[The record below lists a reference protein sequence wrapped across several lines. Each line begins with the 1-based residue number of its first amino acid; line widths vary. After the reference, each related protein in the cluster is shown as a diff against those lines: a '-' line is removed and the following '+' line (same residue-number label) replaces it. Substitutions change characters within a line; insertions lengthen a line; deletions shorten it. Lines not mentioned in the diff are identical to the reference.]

1 MLKFGGAM
9 QRQETAVS
17 SENIAYEFYPTASP

>member
-9 QRQETAVS
+9 PSQATTVA
-17 SENIAYEFYPTASP
+17 SEDIAHEFYPTASP